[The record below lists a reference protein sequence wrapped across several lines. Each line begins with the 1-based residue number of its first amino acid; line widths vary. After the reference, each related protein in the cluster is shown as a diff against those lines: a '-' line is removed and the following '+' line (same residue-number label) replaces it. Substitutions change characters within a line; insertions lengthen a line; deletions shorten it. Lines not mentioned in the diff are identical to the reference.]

1 MWQQEK
7 ETTRPTGA
15 LSLSFSFREKNAPK
29 RCASSCSAPWRRL
42 LPLSRTRPSRCRAC
56 WTLVRV
62 CVWVE
67 RAQKKP
73 MRPSM
78 RSQGGTAPRAASCL
92 ACATPS
98 SPRDARTP
106 SRSRF
111 PPPPT
116 LFVPIDATS
125 FDKHVTGGKLAIVE
139 FYAPWC
145 GHCKHLTPEY
155 KTLGETVAGDPALA
169 QRVVVAKV
177 DADQHRPL
185 GERFGV
191 RGFPTIKV
199 FRRGKPVT
207 APEE

>member
-1 MWQQEK
+1 MVDPPSSK
-7 ETTRPTGA
+7 HRPPI
-15 LSLSFSFREKNAPK
+15 KP
-29 RCASSCSAPWRRL
+29 SAPPPD
-42 LPLSRTRPSRCRAC
+42 PL
-56 WTLVRV
+56 
-62 CVWVE
+62 
-67 RAQKKP
+67 
-73 MRPSM
+73 
-78 RSQGGTAPRAASCL
+78 
-92 ACATPS
+92 
-98 SPRDARTP
+98 
-106 SRSRF
+106 
-111 PPPPT
+111 
-116 LFVPIDATS
+116 S
-125 FDKHVTGGKLAIVE
+125 FDKHVNGGKLAIVE

-155 KTLGETVAGDPALA
+155 KTLGEAVAGDPALA